1 MEDKNKE
8 KINVVELFGSNV
20 FNDKIMQERLP
31 KKVYKELH
39 KTIDEGKELDPIT
52 AEVVAG
58 AMKDW
63 AVEKGATHYTH
74 WFQPLTG
81 FTAEKHD
88 AFITAPHADGT
99 VSMDFSGKELIKG
112 EPDASSF
119 PSGGLRS
126 TFEARGYTAWDC
138 TSPAFV
144 KKSPD
149 GKRSILYI
157 PTAFCSYT
165 GEALDQKTP
174 LLRSM
179 EAINKQSIRLLRLFG
194 NTTSQKVTPSV
205 GVEQEYFLVDREKY
219 LKRKDLVFTGRTLF
233 GANPPKGQ
241 ELDDHYFGAIR
252 ERIAAFMT
260 DVNEELWKMGVAAK
274 TQHNEVAPGQHELAP
289 IYAQCNVAVDHN
301 QLIMETLKKVAYRH
315 NLQCLLHEK
324 PFEGVNGSGKHNN
337 WSLVTDDGINILDP
351 GKTPHD
357 NIQFLLVLTCILRAV
372 DLHAD
377 LLRESAS
384 DVGND
389 HRLGANEAP
398 PAIISAYL
406 GEQLEDVLA
415 QLIDTGEAA
424 HSLKGGKLHTGVST
438 LPDFAKDATDR
449 NRTSPFAFTGNKFEF
464 RMVGSRD
471 SVAAPNVVLN
481 TIVAES
487 FSDACDVLEKA
498 EDFDLAV
505 HDLIKEYAS
514 KHQRIVFNGN
524 GYSDEWVKE
533 AERRGL
539 PNIKTMVESI
549 ECLTYDN
556 AVEMFEKFDVFSRAE
571 LESRAEI
578 KYEAYSKAINIE
590 ARSMI
595 DIASKHIIPAV
606 IQYVTSLAN
615 SINQVK
621 QASAAAYTGV
631 QEELLVQSADLLKDT
646 KEALRALETVV
657 AEVPETEGKEQAFF
671 FMQKVVP
678 AMEALRKPVDEL
690 EMIVNKNM
698 WPMPSYG
705 DLLFEV

>member
-1 MEDKNKE
+1 MEN
-8 KINVVELFGSNV
+8 NVIEQVFGKDV
-20 FNDKIMQERLP
+20 FNDEVMQAKLP
-31 KKVYKELH
+31 KDVYKSWK
-39 KTIDEGKELDPIT
+39 KTLESGADLDIEI
-52 AEVVAG
+52 ANVVAH
-58 AMKDW
+58 AMKEW
-63 AVEKGATHYTH
+63 ALEHGATHYTH
-74 WFQPLTG
+74 WFQPMTG
-81 FTAEKHD
+81 VTAEKHD
-88 AFITAPHADGT
+88 SFLSPASESKP
-99 VSMDFSGKELIKG
+99 VLEFSGKELIKG

-119 PSGGLRS
+119 PSGGLRA

-138 TSPAFV
+138 TSPAFLQEDAAGV
-144 KKSPD
+144 T
-149 GKRSILYI
+149 LCI

-165 GEALDQKTP
+165 GEALDKKTP

-179 EAINKQSIRLLRLFG
+179 EAISKQAVRIVKMFG
-194 NTTSQKVTPSV
+194 MDDVKKVSCSV
-205 GVEQEYFLVDREKY
+205 GPEQEYFLVDRDKY
-219 LKRKDLVFTGRTLF
+219 LQRKDLIFTGRTLF
-233 GANPPKGQ
+233 GASAPKGQ
-241 ELDDHYFGAIR
+241 ELDDHYFGAIK
-252 ERIAAFMT
+252 ERIASFMK
-260 DVNEELWKMGVAAK
+260 DLNIELWKLGILSK
-274 TQHNEVAPGQHELAP
+274 TQHNEVAPAQHEMAP
-289 IYAQCNVAVDHN
+289 IFTTANISTDHN
-301 QLIMETLKKVAYRH
+301 QLVMEIMKKVAKRH
-315 NLQCLLHEK
+315 NLECLLHEK
-324 PFEGVNGSGKHNN
+324 PFAGVNGSGKHNN
-337 WSLVTDDGINILDP
+337 WSIVTDTGVNLLDP
-351 GKTPHD
+351 GKKPHE
-357 NIQFLLVLTCILRAV
+357 NKIFLLFLASIIKAV
-372 DLHAD
+372 DENAE
-377 LLRESAS
+377 LLRLSAS
-384 DVGND
+384 NPGND

-398 PAIISAYL
+398 PAIISIFL
-406 GEQLEDVLA
+406 GEQLEDVVEQIVRGDVSSSIQGSKL
-415 QLIDTGEAA
+415 DTGV
-424 HSLKGGKLHTGVST
+424 HVLPVLK
-438 LPDFAKDATDR
+438 KDATDR

-539 PNIKTMVESI
+539 PNIKTMVESV

-556 AVEMFEKFDVFSRAE
+556 TVEMFEKFDVFSRAE

-606 IQYVTSLAN
+606 IQYITSLAN

-621 QASAAAYTGV
+621 QASAVAYTGV

>member
-1 MEDKNKE
+1 MSEWISVAE
-8 KINVVELFGSNV
+8 IFGENV
-20 FNDKIMQERLP
+20 FNDAVMQERLP
-31 KKVYKELH
+31 KKTYKELK
-39 KTIDEGKELDPIT
+39 KTIEEGKELQAAT
-52 AEVVAG
+52 ADVIAHE
-58 AMKDW
+58 MKEW
-63 AVEKGATHYTH
+63 AIEKGATHYSH

-81 FTAEKHD
+81 ATAEKHD
-88 AFITAPHADGT
+88 SFISAPKSDGKIL
-99 VSMDFSGKELIKG
+99 MEFSGKELIKG

-415 QLIDTGEAA
+415 QLI
-424 HSLKGGKLHTGVST
+424 
-438 LPDFAKDATDR
+438 
-449 NRTSPFAFTGNKFEF
+449 EF